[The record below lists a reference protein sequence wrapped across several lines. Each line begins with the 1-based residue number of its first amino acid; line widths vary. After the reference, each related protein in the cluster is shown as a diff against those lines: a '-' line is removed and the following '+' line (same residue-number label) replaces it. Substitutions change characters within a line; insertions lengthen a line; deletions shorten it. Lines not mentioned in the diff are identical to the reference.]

1 MQTYDT
7 VTQALA
13 DLKKRGY
20 TVDFNIAFDK
30 LICSDHVYCF
40 EPSQFEITGVYRFE
54 GNTDPGD
61 EAAVYAI
68 ESHTGNIKGVLTTA
82 FGTYADAISPDL
94 LKKLSINR

>member
-1 MQTYDT
+1 MQSYDT
-7 VTQALA
+7 VSQAVA

-30 LICSDHVYCF
+30 LICSDNRYCF
-40 EPSQFEITGVYRFE
+40 EPSQFEITEVHRFE

-61 EAAVYAI
+61 EAAVYAV
-68 ESHTGNIKGVLTTA
+68 ESRSGNIKGVLTTA

-94 LKKLSINR
+94 LKKLTIHR